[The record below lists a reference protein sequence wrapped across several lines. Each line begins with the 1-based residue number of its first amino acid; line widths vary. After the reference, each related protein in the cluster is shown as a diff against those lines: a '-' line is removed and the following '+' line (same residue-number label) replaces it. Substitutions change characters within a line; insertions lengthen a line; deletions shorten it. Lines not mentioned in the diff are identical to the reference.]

1 MGGVPSGPGTLLV
14 CQSAMPKH
22 LKGKKNKKVSL
33 GLGPMV
39 YLVLFHFEFCQI
51 LRGGSKIDICMQVPR
66 NAKILLI
73 VTRMIAL
80 LLEGVVLWFP
90 DVPLGMVK
98 RGLLW
103 ARVKV

>member
-51 LRGGSKIDICMQVPR
+51 LRGGVGGGG
-66 NAKILLI
+66 KILLYAGP
-73 VTRMIAL
+73 TL
-80 LLEGVVLWFP
+80 FF
-90 DVPLGMVK
+90 
-98 RGLLW
+98 
-103 ARVKV
+103 

>member
-1 MGGVPSGPGTLLV
+1 MSSKHNSGGVPSGPGTLLV

-51 LRGGSKIDICMQVPR
+51 LRGRGAILSQERILATAKKSPNFGRPLPNKLIHFKIIQHSW
-66 NAKILLI
+66 I
-73 VTRMIAL
+73 
-80 LLEGVVLWFP
+80 
-90 DVPLGMVK
+90 
-98 RGLLW
+98 
-103 ARVKV
+103 

>member
-1 MGGVPSGPGTLLV
+1 MPSGPGTLLV

-51 LRGGSKIDICMQVPR
+51 LRGGGQNPSICSKSIQ
-66 NAKILLI
+66 I
-73 VTRMIAL
+73 VKDKNTSNI
-80 LLEGVVLWFP
+80 
-90 DVPLGMVK
+90 
-98 RGLLW
+98 
-103 ARVKV
+103 

>member
-22 LKGKKNKKVSL
+22 LKGKTNKKVSL

-51 LRGGSKIDICMQVPR
+51 LRGGGAKSFYMQDPLYSS
-66 NAKILLI
+66 NKYTKGGALNTF
-73 VTRMIAL
+73 TRENI
-80 LLEGVVLWFP
+80 GNS
-90 DVPLGMVK
+90 
-98 RGLLW
+98 
-103 ARVKV
+103 